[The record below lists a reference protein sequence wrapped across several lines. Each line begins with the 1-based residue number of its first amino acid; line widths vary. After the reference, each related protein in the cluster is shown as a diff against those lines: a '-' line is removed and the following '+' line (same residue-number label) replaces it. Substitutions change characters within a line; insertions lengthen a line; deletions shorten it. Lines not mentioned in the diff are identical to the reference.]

1 MILFG
6 MIVKQ
11 LEEQDKSS
19 WPDNFLIIVMWANR
33 RATSILQRDAKMGI
47 LANPLK

>member
-1 MILFG
+1 

-19 WPDNFLIIVMWANR
+19 WPDIFFLVMWANR
-33 RATSILQRDAKMGI
+33 RATSIFTKGRKN
-47 LANPLK
+47 ANLS